1 MKRAK
6 LYLLPV
12 CFSASFFV
20 ALIVMGRS
28 SPNRTLAPRSETSS
42 ESEVVALPH
51 GRVLYLIVEES
62 GVFVGDV
69 RVPFSAFE
77 SFLLSH
83 RMEFRADFVKVLG
96 ADLARY
102 GQAVEVYTTVRNVL
116 KVPATIDTVP
126 VPIGTRRGPIEV
138 HAHHWEY

>member
-20 ALIVMGRS
+20 ALILMGRS
-28 SPNRTLAPRSETSS
+28 SPHRTVAPKSEALS

-51 GRVLYLIVEES
+51 GRVLYLIMEES

-77 SFLLSH
+77 SLLLSH
-83 RMEFRADFVKVLG
+83 RTEFRADFVKVVGCGSGEIRSSSRSLH
-96 ADLARY
+96 
-102 GQAVEVYTTVRNVL
+102 
-116 KVPATIDTVP
+116 DT
-126 VPIGTRRGPIEV
+126 EKS
-138 HAHHWEY
+138 A